1 MGGGCQV
8 RGRGAVG
15 RVGDHRFVVISAVTD
30 LLLLLLLL
38 LLLRMPLVLL
48 LVIWGAS
55 DLPGA
60 RLKAGTA
67 IPGLPSQTRFVN
79 RVRQGLAVMVP

>member
-38 LLLRMPLVLL
+38 WLL
-48 LVIWGAS
+48 LVKELSIYI
-55 DLPGA
+55 
-60 RLKAGTA
+60 LKF
-67 IPGLPSQTRFVN
+67 PQH
-79 RVRQGLAVMVP
+79 LAVSHGRLLRR